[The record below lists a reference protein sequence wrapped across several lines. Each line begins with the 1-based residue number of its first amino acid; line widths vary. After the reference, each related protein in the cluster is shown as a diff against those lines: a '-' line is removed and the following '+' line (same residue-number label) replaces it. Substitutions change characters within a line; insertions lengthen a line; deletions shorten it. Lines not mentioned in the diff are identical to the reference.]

1 MCGFSGSVE
10 TFLAPRRKS
19 VGVRTPGRML
29 RVERA
34 NVLES
39 IML

>member
-10 TFLAPRRKS
+10 MDLEPRRKS
-19 VGVRTPGRML
+19 VGVRKLGRIL

-34 NVLES
+34 NVFAS
-39 IML
+39 IVL